1 MALGRQGL
9 LGARL
14 FHQLGVFLG
23 SRGLELIGGHQ
34 AAHARRIADIDLA
47 EHGRDGGRAD
57 GQQEA
62 AARHPR
68 G

>member
-23 SRGLELIGGHQ
+23 SRGFELIGRHQ
-34 AAHARRIADIDLA
+34 AAHAGRIPDIDLA
-47 EHGRDGGRAD
+47 EHGGDGGRA
-57 GQQEA
+57 GSQQEA